1 MAPKGVCVRSLG
13 VVLDQ
18 AKRFIALAFLLLI
31 AVAVGVDQ
39 QARGYEA
46 STAPAGDFS
55 AERAF
60 RIVQDIAREPHPMGT
75 PAHARVRERLVS
87 ELADI
92 GLEPEIH
99 EGVGRWPEDID
110 RDTISV
116 GHVSNIIARVP
127 GSDPS
132 GTIYLAAH
140 YDSVPS
146 GPGANDDSVGV
157 AAVLETVRAL
167 RSAGSALRNDV
178 VVLLTDGEEAGLL
191 GAEAFVHALPQS
203 TQPGIV
209 INHEARGAG
218 GPPLLWRVT
227 APDGGLIR
235 AVEGAAP
242 HPAADSLSTALGASM
257 TSSTTDL
264 AAFGP
269 GGLAVLD
276 WAYVGGGA
284 YYHNRL
290 DDPAHVNLATVQQMG
305 DNTIALTR
313 ELGQRDLASL
323 SDDRNRSYFQLPA
336 GLLVVFPSWV
346 TIALAVL
353 ALVGLAVVVGLARR
367 AGEATL
373 TRVLAAAVTALAAAA
388 IAVAA
393 TFGLWWVLSTVR
405 PGYTLLADPY
415 RPWPYYG
422 AMVLLAVAVLLM
434 WYALSRKWF
443 GPKSALLGMLCCV
456 VVAGAILTFTVPT
469 AGHLLVIPAVAAL
482 AGWLITYTGGRGHVV
497 VMAVALVPAAVFLS
511 GSIWPSIQLGVG
523 TAPFAVV
530 PAVVLLTG
538 LMLPLLEVGPPAAP
552 LSRRYACA
560 LPAVPLALALVLA
573 ATGLAVDRFDE
584 SHPMPSELKYALDAD
599 NASAQWISRMPP
611 DRWNGGFVSDAS
623 PEGAFSELWSETS
636 HSGPAAAVDL
646 PAPAVDITSD
656 TVESGDRR
664 LRLRLRSL
672 RGATAIGVHF
682 EAADIRSLTVAG
694 RDITPVPADGF
705 RFYAPP
711 PEGLEVEIVA
721 PSGPLTLR
729 VSDYLWLPDS
739 GLPAF
744 EPPPADMFLAQDS
757 ESAVFTTPTI

>member
-1 MAPKGVCVRSLG
+1 M
-13 VVLDQ
+13 LDQ

-39 QARGYEA
+39 QARGHEG

-60 RIVQDIAREPHPMGT
+60 QIVQDIAREPHPMGT
-75 PAHARVRERLVS
+75 PAHARVRERLVN
-87 ELADI
+87 ELRDI
-92 GLEPEIH
+92 GLEPEVH
-99 EGVGRWPEDID
+99 NGVGRWPEGID
-110 RDTISV
+110 RDTLSV

-140 YDSVPS
+140 YDSVAS

-167 RSAGSALRNDV
+167 RSAGVTLRNDV
-178 VVLLTDGEEAGLL
+178 VVLLTDGEEPGLL

-218 GPPLLWRVT
+218 GPPLLWRIT
-227 APDGGLIR
+227 APDGGLIG

-242 HPAADSLSTALGASM
+242 HPAADSLSTALGTSL

-264 AAFGP
+264 AAFEP

-336 GLLVVFPSWV
+336 GLLLVFPSWV
-346 TIALAVL
+346 TIALAIL
-353 ALVGLAVVVGLARR
+353 ALVGLAVVVELARR

-373 TRVLAAAVTALAAAA
+373 TRVLAAAVTALAATA
-388 IAVAA
+388 IAVAT
-393 TFGLWWVLSTVR
+393 TFGLWWLLTTIR
-405 PGYTLLADPY
+405 PGYTQLADPY

-422 AMVLLAVAVLLM
+422 AMVLLAVAVLLT
-434 WYALSRKWF
+434 WYVLSRRWF
-443 GPKSALLGMLCCV
+443 GSRPTALGMLCCV
-456 VVAGAILTFTVPT
+456 VVSGALLSFTVPT
-469 AGHLLVIPAVAAL
+469 AGHVLVIPAVAAL
-482 AGWLITYTGGRGHVV
+482 AGWLITYTAGRGHVV
-497 VMAVALVPAAVFLS
+497 AMTVALVPAAIFLS

-523 TAPFAVV
+523 TAPFGVV

-538 LMLPLLEVGPPAAP
+538 LMLPLLEVGPPGA
-552 LSRRYACA
+552 LHSRRYVCL
-560 LPAVPLALALVLA
+560 LPAAALALVLVLA

-599 NASAQWISRMPP
+599 NASAQWISRTPP
-611 DRWNGGFVSDAS
+611 DRWSGGFVSDAP
-623 PEGAFSELWSETS
+623 PEGPFGELWTETS
-636 HSGPAAAVDL
+636 HSGPASAADL

-656 TVESGDRR
+656 TVKSDDRL

-744 EPPPADMFLAQDS
+744 EPPPADMFLMQDS
-757 ESAVFTTPTI
+757 ESAAFTTPTI